1 MLHKGKKKFLKIK
14 TNLKIYFLS
23 VILEENQNRDI
34 KKKIFK
40 NKVYSEIY

>member
-14 TNLKIYFLS
+14 PNIKIYFLS

-40 NKVYSEIY
+40 NKKI